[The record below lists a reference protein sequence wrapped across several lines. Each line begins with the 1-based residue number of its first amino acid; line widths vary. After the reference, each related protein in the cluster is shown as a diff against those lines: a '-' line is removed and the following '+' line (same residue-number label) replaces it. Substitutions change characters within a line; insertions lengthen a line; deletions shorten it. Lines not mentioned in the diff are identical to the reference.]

1 MIDNFLPIP
10 DAEPLPLYRKVLEL
24 ACAAE
29 YSRPRAARAA
39 ADPLKWLLFWFS
51 SAGEFIG
58 TLSALE
64 LPAPGVLGLYGPD
77 HLDGAEPASGQCS
90 RCLWLLV
97 V

>member
-1 MIDNFLPIP
+1 M
-10 DAEPLPLYRKVLEL
+10 VLEL
-24 ACAAE
+24 AYAAE
-29 YSRPRAARAA
+29 NIRHGRPGPLPARV
-39 ADPLKWLLFWFS
+39 DPLRWLLFWFG

-64 LPAPGVLGLYGPD
+64 LPAPGVPGLYEPN